1 MLVHKLLVDLA
12 PPFVTAKSW
21 AIMDGRTG
29 EILFGKCENDRR
41 EIASL
46 TKIMTA
52 FVVIQI
58 IRKIKLNSKKTLL
71 QVSKNA
77 ASIGGTSA
85 KLKSGDVLSVYDL
98 LHGLMLPSGNDA
110 ATCLAE
116 HFGQYLFEVATRHK
130 NNKQQQQQN
139 NQQQQQT
146 AANNP
151 SNPQPAAANPDQAAA
166 QADNQRRMA
175 PDQPIK
181 YFIQEMNRYA
191 RALGLESTN
200 YANPHGLSH
209 KNNKSTAYD
218 IGKLA
223 CIAMQDPM
231 LREIVNKQSY
241 ECRGKDIYDEEREFE
256 WTNTNKLL
264 GKGFNGLKTGVTP
277 AAGPCLA
284 ASFEKDSLHLVV
296 VVMNTKTMDNR
307 WVEVP
312 KLTLWAINRLNK
324 LCEYFAEN
332 QLPNGTIKNPA

>member
-58 IRKIKLNSKKTLL
+58 IRKIKLNAKKTLL

-98 LHGLMLPSGNDA
+98 LHALMLPSGNDA

-130 NNKQQQQQN
+130 NNKQQQQ
-139 NQQQQQT
+139 
-146 AANNP
+146 
-151 SNPQPAAANPDQAAA
+151 
-166 QADNQRRMA
+166 
-175 PDQPIK
+175 
-181 YFIQEMNRYA
+181 
-191 RALGLESTN
+191 
-200 YANPHGLSH
+200 
-209 KNNKSTAYD
+209 
-218 IGKLA
+218 
-223 CIAMQDPM
+223 
-231 LREIVNKQSY
+231 
-241 ECRGKDIYDEEREFE
+241 
-256 WTNTNKLL
+256 
-264 GKGFNGLKTGVTP
+264 
-277 AAGPCLA
+277 
-284 ASFEKDSLHLVV
+284 
-296 VVMNTKTMDNR
+296 
-307 WVEVP
+307 
-312 KLTLWAINRLNK
+312 
-324 LCEYFAEN
+324 
-332 QLPNGTIKNPA
+332 